1 MIVCYQEL
9 RLNMSHGQGNFHPDS
24 HSFKKR
30 NRRMS
35 RKNMETSDFHLKKV
49 SQLSCIQSLSN
60 PLQTSKELYGFTAG
74 SQGMDLPQL
83 DPCLGCCK
91 VPTYRWIR
99 WDISMGFPWEKYD
112 KYGLWIHSM
121 RSLHRRGRTRS
132 PMFTFGSS
140 LSGIR

>member
-1 MIVCYQEL
+1 MGREISTRILTV
-9 RLNMSHGQGNFHPDS
+9 
-24 HSFKKR
+24 
-30 NRRMS
+30 S
-35 RKNMETSDFHLKKV
+35 RKGIEGCQEKPWKKIK
-49 SQLSCIQSLSN
+49 LSPEKSLSTFLYPIHVQSLSN
-60 PLQTSKELYGFTAG
+60 PFQTSKELYGFTAG

-99 WDISMGFPWEKYD
+99 WDISMGFPLEKYD

-132 PMFTFGSS
+132 PMFTFGSI
-140 LSGIR
+140 LSGIT